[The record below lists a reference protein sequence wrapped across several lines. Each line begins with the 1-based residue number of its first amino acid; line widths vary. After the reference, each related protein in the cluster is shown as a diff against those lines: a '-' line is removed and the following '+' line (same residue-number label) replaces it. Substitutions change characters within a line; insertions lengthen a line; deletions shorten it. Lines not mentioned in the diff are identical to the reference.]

1 MNRRALQHPA
11 PREDV
16 VVEEPGQHSC
26 RVQRKVV
33 AQSRVPTKTAAPQQS
48 WRLRRTGG
56 DDDRVGQHVE
66 CGAVGPAGSH
76 AIGPPGAVQDPF
88 DPRPGDDPRA
98 GRAGLRQGVEVHA
111 ELGVAGAADRALATA
126 TAPRRIARDGRR
138 PPAQRL
144 GGLQQQAP
152 VAAHDL
158 QRHRRN
164 PQCLLRIVKT
174 TSQLV
179 GVGQAETELVTP
191 APLHGK

>member
-66 CGAVGPAGSH
+66 CGAVGLSGFAGQV
-76 AIGPPGAVQDPF
+76 GF
-88 DPRPGDDPRA
+88 
-98 GRAGLRQGVEVHA
+98 
-111 ELGVAGAADRALATA
+111 
-126 TAPRRIARDGRR
+126 
-138 PPAQRL
+138 
-144 GGLQQQAP
+144 GGLAGG
-152 VAAHDL
+152 HI
-158 QRHRRN
+158 HRGG
-164 PQCLLRIVKT
+164 Q
-174 TSQLV
+174 V
-179 GVGQAETELVTP
+179 GEKGRESL
-191 APLHGK
+191 